1 MAGDKES
8 RSKAEI
14 SGWESDPSTR
24 ARSLIENTIWCGQ
37 AKRIVD
43 LEERM
48 SKEMKEQTEVLTAK
62 MAEMI
67 SMAMSKV
74 KGGVA

>member
-1 MAGDKES
+1 
-8 RSKAEI
+8 
-14 SGWESDPSTR
+14 
-24 ARSLIENTIWCGQ
+24 
-37 AKRIVD
+37 
-43 LEERM
+43 M

-74 KGGVA
+74 KGGS